1 MRLLN
6 LSQNPLRGPSSSAAG
21 YFELQWPQFER
32 LETLIV
38 NASFLDLN
46 IVECLLNKMPNLK
59 ELHLAS
65 NNYSTVTFSEGFLK
79 PSIKILYLN
88 NNRFSSWHE
97 ICKFGRCF
105 PNLENLVLSHNDIQD
120 FSTNSAT
127 LSTLNCFKNLDTLI
141 LNKLKIN
148 DWSVIDK
155 LGEFASLKHVRL
167 QNIPLLNEFSD
178 EEKYYLLVG
187 YLDDRILSLN
197 GSKITSEDKENC
209 ERKYIRHYLDVAQ
222 KPKRFYELE
231 NRHGKL
237 NKLADVNLEANKRV
251 NCKIKYRD
259 QHIYHKVDVRQTVGD
274 FKKQLEKFVGHP
286 ASRFKVFY
294 IDIEACAIYGP
305 EELKY
310 TNRCL
315 YSFNIVEGDEF
326 EIDLKPVPVAYAA
339 SEHQFQHHAN
349 HNHHHHHSETASSPT
364 KPLTIRNRKI
374 SESNGS
380 SSGECYAS
388 RSCAKKTRPGSS
400 NRFAMSATPTK
411 ASDLLQQSK
420 VGDLKQTSGSGA
432 GLVGDYC
439 SLPASLNNADLE
451 ANNLIEGDHAAGN
464 NNNEPNQLLVVFTAG
479 NEEEISATNSWFWQ

>member
-6 LSQNPLRGPSSSAAG
+6 LSQNPLRGLSTAG
-21 YFELQWPQFER
+21 YFELQWTQFER

-38 NASFLDLN
+38 NASFLDLA

-88 NNRFSSWHE
+88 NNYFSSWHE

-120 FSTNSAT
+120 FTTNSAT
-127 LSTLNCFKNLDTLI
+127 LSTSNCFKNLDTLI

-167 QNIPLLNEFSD
+167 QNIPLLNEYSD

-209 ERKYIRHYLDVAQ
+209 ERKYIRHYLDVVQ

-326 EIDLKPVPVAYAA
+326 EIDLKPVPVAHAA

-349 HNHHHHHSETASSPT
+349 HSYHHQQSETASSPT

-374 SESNGS
+374 SESNSS

-400 NRFAMSATPTK
+400 NRFAAPAK
-411 ASDLLQQSK
+411 ASDLKSK
-420 VGDLKQTSGSGA
+420 ADELKQTLGA
-432 GLVGDYC
+432 DLVGDYC
-439 SLPASLNNADLE
+439 SLPANLNNADLE
-451 ANNLIEGDHAAGN
+451 ANNLIEGNQAAGN
-464 NNNEPNQLLVVFTAG
+464 NNNELLVVFTTG
-479 NEEEISATNSWFWQ
+479 NEEEISATNS